1 MNYKDM
7 TIEQLEAE
15 NIKLMAEK
23 EAVRQKQVELNAV
36 MSSKIAE
43 IEARKKFD
51 AMPDAERQ
59 ALNRIISN
67 AGNIASGEVI
77 GTP

>member
-7 TIEQLEAE
+7 SIEQLEAE

-43 IEARKKFD
+43 SDARKKFD
-51 AMPDAERQ
+51 AMSDAERQ

-67 AGNIASGEVI
+67 AGNIASGEAV